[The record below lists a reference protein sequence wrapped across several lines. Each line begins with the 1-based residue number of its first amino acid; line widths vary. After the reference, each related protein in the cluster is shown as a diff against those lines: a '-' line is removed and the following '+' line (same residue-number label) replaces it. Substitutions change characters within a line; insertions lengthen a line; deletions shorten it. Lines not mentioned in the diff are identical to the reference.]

1 MNHSPRF
8 YIPLYRTKT
17 KLERNILKQKVEPDS
32 IHQSVIHS
40 TPSFDGSDTTS
51 NGPSQESV
59 QLGPRFHMKHLKHL
73 PFKII
78 HSPSETCLPE
88 GTLIPTPPPVPIPT
102 TPSCILFLSVQRFL
116 AENLSKEK
124 PSHEPPEHSS
134 TNDID
139 YDIDNYIDSIH
150 LHPLVN
156 KHLFLSTNILSFT
169 PLNSEFEVYP
179 LFVLSIVS

>member
-51 NGPSQESV
+51 NGPSQDSTLPSQESV

-102 TPSCILFLSVQRFL
+102 TPSCILFLSV
-116 AENLSKEK
+116 
-124 PSHEPPEHSS
+124 
-134 TNDID
+134 
-139 YDIDNYIDSIH
+139 
-150 LHPLVN
+150 
-156 KHLFLSTNILSFT
+156 
-169 PLNSEFEVYP
+169 
-179 LFVLSIVS
+179 